1 MIPKKYKDKIIEGK
15 NVYILKLNNLQ
26 KNYHDDFSAVENSI
40 INGVIID
47 IKSNYFTVKI
57 NDKDITLSF
66 LNKNLREKTIS
77 SFLINYF
84 LFFSKED
91 IYSLLK
97 ERQNKDKLKIE
108 FEKYV
113 NKLDKIDAD
122 NILNILSKYH

>member
-108 FEKYV
+108 DYRLQFF
-113 NKLDKIDAD
+113 
-122 NILNILSKYH
+122 H